1 MAMVTRLKTA
11 TTMPTLWEND
21 WALEIQMLTGSPRMM
36 GLPMALPS
44 AMRIRSEKMWESKMG
59 MQRGLRLECCF
70 GMRMVMLMG

>member
-11 TTMPTLWEND
+11 TTMATVWEND
-21 WALEIQMLTGSPRMM
+21 WALGIQMVME
-36 GLPMALPS
+36 LPMALPS